1 MDYNK
6 CIILTIKQIYLLFS
20 IARLN
25 LPSTTPVELPLFTIM
40 TKKTMLLNACYL
52 LVRMKTKILIYL
64 FQIYLESL
72 MRLLHGIL
80 INKSKED
87 LKILAIDQKQA
98 CCYLFFL
105 IQSRQTKKKRKK
117 DSQIENK
124 TFKRKEL

>member
-6 CIILTIKQIYLLFS
+6 CIILTIKQIYLLFN
-20 IARLN
+20 IVRLN
-25 LPSTTPVELPLFTIM
+25 LPSTTPVELPLSIIM

-64 FQIYLESL
+64 FQICLESL

-80 INKSKED
+80 TNKSKED
-87 LKILAIDQKQA
+87 LKILAIDQKLA

-105 IQSRQTKKKRKK
+105 IQSRQTKNKRKK